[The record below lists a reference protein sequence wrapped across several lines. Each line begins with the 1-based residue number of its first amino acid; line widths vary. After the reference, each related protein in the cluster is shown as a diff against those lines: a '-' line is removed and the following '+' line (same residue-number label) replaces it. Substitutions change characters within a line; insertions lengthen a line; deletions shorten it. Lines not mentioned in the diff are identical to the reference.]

1 MYFQFVAATI
11 VLCLI
16 FYFTTN
22 MRTLELIPVFKTIS
36 ELVSV
41 PIGEDS
47 NKRAQHTTKAGSH
60 FAVAARLG
68 NGVARVRCEAN
79 EFAQSA
85 NDYFAFLH
93 EDTAGVLCHT
103 ATGEVIGR
111 TADHVLRSDGG
122 NARGEVGGDGQNGE
136 GRTLV
141 GTAVPE
147 GELVV
152 AVVHFVGGD
161 TVFVHVGVGGTA
173 LAEVVRVG
181 ETPNSRIALGNGSY
195 GLQGGKGATAFVVAH
210 IGGRGEDIARAGC
223 EVVDAK
229 AFGVVAHEA
238 PELFPIFG
246 IYFGVGEL
254 EGLLRAVGFED
265 VALLADL
272 HGVPL

>member
-1 MYFQFVAATI
+1 M
-11 VLCLI
+11 
-16 FYFTTN
+16 
-22 MRTLELIPVFKTIS
+22 
-36 ELVSV
+36 
-41 PIGEDS
+41 
-47 NKRAQHTTKAGSH
+47 
-60 FAVAARLG
+60 
-68 NGVARVRCEAN
+68 RCEAN
-79 EFAQSA
+79 EFVRSA
-85 NDYFAFLH
+85 HHDFAFLH
-93 EDTAGVLCHT
+93 EDTAGVLRY
-103 ATGEVIGR
+103 ATTREV
-111 TADHVLRSDGG
+111 VGG
-122 NARGEVGGDGQNGE
+122 SGHGGLKVHGGYARGEVGGDGQNGE

-161 TVFVHVGVGGTA
+161 TVFVHVGIGGTA

-181 ETPNSRIALGNGSY
+181 KTPNSRIALGNGSY
-195 GLQGGKGATAFVVAH
+195 GLQGGKGATTFVVAH
-210 IGGRGEDIARAGC
+210 VGGRGEDIARAGC